1 MIRICAIFEYILL
14 LLIVVSSQIF
24 SQPKFTDQDPNCIKL
39 GQESEILEPAIDF
52 LEYAPTIDGILDET
66 GEQLPLRGFNYVRFH
81 AEETFSTVPLHY
93 RLGYGTEFL
102 YVYVEV
108 DHDQMFYNDRAFQ
121 NGDGF
126 QVLIAKPQKNDE
138 RTDEFYVIA
147 CSAVNRKNLE
157 WTKRIIFVNN
167 IYNLFVPLSEDAK
180 MEYHDTGEKFSFE
193 LLLPWKDIP
202 PFHPWLSDDIGF
214 NLKFVKAFQDQ
225 PTSDYYV
232 YPDRDMAQENK
243 MPLYCHLKFAEPE
256 IGNNIQHF
264 IQLGRNHIYEG
275 DEFGIHIVTL
285 TSEKVRQTVNV
296 SVYSI
301 ENDLILNTSKS
312 FYTQPG
318 LDRTYSKMDEVS
330 SLPTGQYTI
339 QWETAIDAVK
349 GEDQLTIFNTF
360 HSDEIKLRLRNSRH
374 RISKGSYET
383 LFYSIERAQDFLA
396 SLRPYESAPNTRD
409 RIEQLVKNINNAS
422 SGIDVIATHTGVLRR
437 AFQSKVDSTYQPYC
451 VRIPEHIDRSRKYP
465 LIVFLHGSGSDETDL
480 FGFSFLNNG
489 ECIELGP
496 FARGRSN
503 FYCTDNAQEDIA
515 EAIDAV
521 IENYPVDTDNI
532 ILTGFSMG
540 GYGVYR
546 TFHETPHKFKALAVF
561 SGLPYYSTNTE
572 VHPDSIY
579 TNFLDD
585 EKAKVFENTP
595 LFIFHGE
602 QDKNCS
608 ISKTEEL
615 VKLFKDNGVQVTYVT
630 EKEKGHQ
637 RPDSHTIGKY
647 RKWLDQVLTE

>member
-1 MIRICAIFEYILL
+1 MITGSVVL
-14 LLIVVSSQIF
+14 LLILVSSHIL
-24 SQPKFTDQDPNCIKL
+24 SQPKFTDEDPNCIKI

-52 LEYAPTIDGILDET
+52 VEYAPMIDGILDENVK
-66 GEQLPLRGFNYVRFH
+66 QLPLRGFNYVRFH
-81 AEETFSTVPLHY
+81 AEETFATVPLHY
-93 RLGYGTEFL
+93 RLAYGTDFL

-108 DHDQMFYNDRAFQ
+108 DHNQIFFNDRAFQ

-126 QVLIAKPQKNDE
+126 QLLIAKPQKNNE

-167 IYNLFVPLSEDAK
+167 IYSLFVPLSENAK
-180 MEYHDTGEKFSFE
+180 MEYHDTGDNFSFE

-202 PFHPWLSDDIGF
+202 PFHPWISDDIGF
-214 NLKFVKAFQDQ
+214 NLKFVKAFHDQ

-243 MPLYCHLKFAEPE
+243 KPLYCHLKFVEPE
-256 IGNNIQHF
+256 TENNIQHF
-264 IQLGRNHIYEG
+264 IRLGRNHIYEG
-275 DEFGIHIVTL
+275 DEFGIHIITL
-285 TSEKVRQTVNV
+285 TYEKAKQTVNV
-296 SVYSI
+296 SIYSA
-301 ENDLILNTSKS
+301 ENDLVLSTSTTFDSQSGINKI
-312 FYTQPG
+312 
-318 LDRTYSKMDEVS
+318 YSKINEIS

-339 QWETAIDAVK
+339 QWETATGTSK
-349 GEDQLTIFNTF
+349 GKDQLTIFNTF
-360 HSDEIKLRLRNSRH
+360 HSDEIKLQLQNSRH
-374 RISKGSYET
+374 LISKGSYET
-383 LFYSIERAQDFLA
+383 LFYLIERSQEFVS
-396 SLRPYESAPNTRD
+396 SLKPYESAPNTRG
-409 RIEQLVKNINNAS
+409 RIEQLVQNINQAS
-422 SGIDVIATHTGVLRR
+422 AGKDVIAASTGFLRK
-437 AFQSKVDSTYQPYC
+437 AFQSRIDGTYQPYS

-503 FYCTDNAQEDIA
+503 FYSTDKAQEDIA

-546 TFHETPHKFKALAVF
+546 TFYETPQRFKALAVF

-572 VHPDSIY
+572 EYPDSMY
-579 TNFLDD
+579 PNFLDE
-585 EKAKVFENTP
+585 EKAKVFEDTP

-602 QDKNCS
+602 QDKNCPLS
-608 ISKTEEL
+608 RTEEL
-615 VKLFKDNGVQVTYVT
+615 VKLFKNNGVHVTYVT

-637 RPDSHTIGKY
+637 RPDSQTIRKY
-647 RKWLDQVLTE
+647 RKWLEQVLTE

>member
-1 MIRICAIFEYILL
+1 MNRINMIFGYIILS
-14 LLIVVSSQIF
+14 LIVVSSQIF
-24 SQPKFTDQDPNCIKL
+24 SQPKFTDEDPNCVQI

-52 LEYAPTIDGILDET
+52 LEYAPMIDGILDENLK
-66 GEQLPLRGFNYVRFH
+66 QLPLRRFNYVRFH
-81 AEETFSTVPLHY
+81 AEETFATVPLHY
-93 RLGYGTEFL
+93 KLAYGTEFF

-108 DHDQMFYNDRAFQ
+108 DHHQIFFNDRAFQ

-126 QVLIAKPQKNDE
+126 QVLIAKPQPNNE

-147 CSAVNRKNLE
+147 CSAVNQKNLE

-167 IYNLFVPLSEDAK
+167 IYNLFVPLSENAK
-180 MEYHDTGEKFSFE
+180 MEHHDRGEKFSFE

-214 NLKFVKAFQDQ
+214 NLKFVKAFRDQ

-243 MPLYCHLKFAEPE
+243 KPLYCHLKFAEPE
-256 IGNNIQHF
+256 IENDIQHF

-275 DEFGIHIVTL
+275 DEFGIHIITL
-285 TSEKVRQTVNV
+285 ASEKVRQTVNV
-296 SVYSI
+296 SVYSN
-301 ENDLILNTSKS
+301 ENDLILNTSTS

-318 LDRTYSKMDEVS
+318 LNRTYSNLDEVS
-330 SLPTGQYTI
+330 SLPTGHCTI
-339 QWETAIDAVK
+339 QWETAAGTLK

-360 HSDEIKLRLRNSRH
+360 HSDEITLQLRNSRH
-374 RISKGSYET
+374 RIAKGSYET
-383 LFYSIERAQDFLA
+383 LFYSIERAHEFLT
-396 SLRPYESAPNTRD
+396 SLRPYESAPNTRG
-409 RIEQLVKNINNAS
+409 RIEQLVQNINQAS
-422 SGIDVIATHTGVLRR
+422 SGIDVIAASTGFLRR
-437 AFQSKVDSTYQPYC
+437 AFQSKIDSTYQPYS

-465 LIVFLHGSGSDETDL
+465 LLVFLHGSGSDETDL

-489 ECIELGP
+489 ECIEVGP

-546 TFHETPHKFKALAVF
+546 TFYETPQRFKALAVF

-572 VHPDSIY
+572 EYPDNIY
-579 TNFLDD
+579 PNFLNG
-585 EKAKVFENTP
+585 EKAKIFENTP

-602 QDKNCS
+602 QDKNCP
-608 ISKTEEL
+608 ISRTEKL
-615 VKLFKDNGVQVTYVT
+615 VNLFKDNGVHVTYVT

-637 RPDSHTIGKY
+637 RPDSQTIRKY
-647 RKWLDQVLTE
+647 REWLDQVLTE